1 MAETKDFPAG
11 TAIVVGGSG
20 GIGRAI
26 CERLAFYG
34 SDVAL
39 TYRGNEVAAK
49 DAAATVEAHGRK
61 ATIHQVSVSDAQAV
75 QALFGDVRA
84 QHGAVHTVVHAAGS
98 PIDQPYI
105 SQVTP
110 DQWRSVMD
118 ADVNG
123 FFNVVY
129 AGLPH
134 LRESGA
140 GSFVYISSAGLKRFP
155 AGDVL
160 SVAPKGAV
168 EALVHGIA
176 KEEGRYG
183 IRANSVALGVIDAG
197 MFPRLVEKGE
207 LSAEWVSAAKK
218 NAPLRRFGTAVEVAE
233 AVAFLAS
240 RRASYITGQTL
251 MLDGGY
257 TL

>member
-1 MAETKDFPAG
+1 MAETTDFPNGA
-11 TAIVVGGSG
+11 AIVVGGSG
-20 GIGRAI
+20 GIGSAI

-39 TYRGNEVAAK
+39 TYRGNEGAAK
-49 DAAATVEAHGRK
+49 ETAARVVEHGRK
-61 ATIHQVSVSDAQAV
+61 ATIHQVSVSDAEAV
-75 QALFGDVRA
+75 QALFGNARA
-84 QHGAVHTVVHAAGS
+84 QHGGVHTVVHAAGS
-98 PIDQPYI
+98 PIEQPFI

-110 DQWRSVMD
+110 DQWRAVID

-123 FFNVVY
+123 FFNVVC

-134 LRESGA
+134 LRESA

-168 EALVHGIA
+168 EALVRGIA
-176 KEEGRYG
+176 KEEGRFG

-197 MFPRLVEKGE
+197 MFPRLVERGE
-207 LSAEWVSAAKK
+207 LSEEWVSAAKK
-218 NAPLRRFGTAVEVAE
+218 NAALGRFGTAVEVAE

-251 MLDGGY
+251 LLDGGY

>member
-11 TAIVVGGSG
+11 AAVVLGGSG
-20 GIGRAI
+20 GVGRAI
-26 CERLAFYG
+26 CERLAHYG

-39 TYRGNEVAAK
+39 TYRGNEKAARETAEVVQK
-49 DAAATVEAHGRK
+49 LGRK
-61 ATIHQVSVSDAQAV
+61 ASIHQVSVADADAV
-75 QALFGDVRA
+75 KAVFGDVMA
-84 QHGAVHTVVHAAGS
+84 QHGGVHTVVHAAGS
-98 PIDQPYI
+98 SIDQPFI

-110 DQWRSVMD
+110 EQWRAVID

-129 AGLPH
+129 AALPH
-134 LRESGA
+134 LREGGG

-168 EALVHGIA
+168 EALLRGIA
-176 KEEGRYG
+176 KEEGRFG

-197 MFPRLVEKGE
+197 MFPRLVERGE
-207 LSAEWVSAAKK
+207 LSAEWVEAAKR
-218 NAPLRRFGTAVEVAE
+218 NAALRRFGTAEEVAE

-240 RRASYITGQTL
+240 RRASYITGQML

-257 TL
+257 TI